1 MSVWFTVVVRTARTT
16 AAAWILITHLMCVLC
31 LMCLNCACSL
41 NQNVCFILFVK
52 WSTINR
58 SMAVRCTLQLKAVS
72 FLDKS
77 FFLCNFNELFFF
89 VSVFFLQIEATNVD
103 FHYTTVNRLR
113 ELQFLHIFLFSFS
126 QRYVNWFG
134 DDLIKCF
141 LDVKCRIKWD
151 GPLKRDQ
158 PTATHVKLT
167 MAYN

>member
-1 MSVWFTVVVRTARTT
+1 MSVWFTVAVCTARTT

-31 LMCLNCACSL
+31 LMFLNCACSL
-41 NQNVCFILFVK
+41 NQNVCFILSVK

-77 FFLCNFNELFFF
+77 FFYVILTSFFLYP
-89 VSVFFLQIEATNVD
+89 FFLQIEATNVD

-113 ELQFLHIFLFSFS
+113 ELKFLHISLFSFS

-134 DDLIKCF
+134 DDLNKCF
-141 LDVKCRIKWD
+141 LDVKCRIKWN
-151 GPLKRDQ
+151 GPLRRDQ